1 MKPELTPGEVIRLE
15 GLDLPPGARFH
26 YVNNGSQ
33 RLRVMTAPSVR
44 SEARGSIILQPGRT
58 EFIEKFFET
67 VEDFLKLGFA
77 VLVLDP
83 RGQGLSGRILG
94 DPMKS
99 YVDSFDDYSDDLSFV
114 IKTFAD
120 DLPKPHILVG
130 HSMGGT
136 IVLQSILSG
145 RTHPAACVCTA
156 PMLALHELDSSFLS
170 VVFKFLSWAG
180 MRKKTLP
187 LQAQRN
193 GRPVSFRAN
202 KLTSDPNRY
211 QLWATYFE
219 NHPRLRLGAPT
230 YGWIAAA
237 MSAMKFINDNAA
249 HLKIPSLIIAC
260 GADPI
265 VTPASNS
272 DFAQAAGSDLLNVAG
287 ALHEIFLEKDEYRD
301 QFWAAFN
308 TFLEKNAL

>member
-26 YVNNGSQ
+26 YVNNGPQ

-44 SEARGSIILQPGRT
+44 AEARGSIILQPGRT

-67 VEDFLKLGFA
+67 AEDFLKLGFA
-77 VLVLDP
+77 VLIVDP
-83 RGQGLSGRILG
+83 RGQGLSGRLLD

-99 YVDSFDDYSDDLSFV
+99 YVESFDDYCDDLSFV
-114 IKTFAD
+114 IKTFGD

-145 RTHPAACVCTA
+145 RLNPAACVCTA
-156 PMLALHELDSSFLS
+156 PMLALHDLDSTFMGIA
-170 VVFKFLSWAG
+170 FRFLSWAG
-180 MRKKTLP
+180 MRRKTLP

-193 GRPVSFRAN
+193 GRPVTFRTN

-219 NHPRLRLGAPT
+219 NHPRLRVGAPT

-237 MSAMKFINDNAA
+237 MASMKFINDNAA
-249 HLKIPSLIIAC
+249 HLKIPSLIVAC

-265 VTPASNS
+265 VTPSSNS
-272 DFAQAAGSDLLNVAG
+272 DFAKAAGADLLNVAG
-287 ALHEIFLEKDEYRD
+287 ALHEIFLEKNEYRD
-301 QFWAAFN
+301 QFWASFEK
-308 TFLEKNAL
+308 FLEKNAL